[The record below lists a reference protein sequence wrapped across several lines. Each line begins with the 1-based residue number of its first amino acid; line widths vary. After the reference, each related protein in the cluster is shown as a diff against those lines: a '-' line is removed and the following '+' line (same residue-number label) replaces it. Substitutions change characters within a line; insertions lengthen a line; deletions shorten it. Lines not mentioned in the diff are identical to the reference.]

1 MARIG
6 HGPGSRTADNAAMT
20 NARLGDSLRLLG
32 LGPSAARV
40 YLALLEVA
48 PAPLSAIGSA
58 TGLAEAELGSAYE
71 ELVDA
76 GLAGGVERGADA
88 VAPVPPAAGLEVL
101 ARRRAAEVEES
112 RIAVGGAFESFR
124 RQRLAAYDDHLVE
137 VVTGDAVGPR
147 MRQAWASARE
157 QIRQFESPPYFPL
170 PGATEDALATLA
182 RGVTQR
188 VVYSRE
194 SLAHPG
200 HLAEVIEPCVNA
212 GEQARVL
219 PSVPV
224 KLVVIDEAY
233 ALVSLSIKE
242 TDVHNTMLVVQPCG
256 LLSALVALFE
266 QYWANAL
273 PFHGRTAA
281 PGGLPPA
288 DRRLLW
294 LLAGGATDEV
304 IARELEVS
312 RRTLFRRL
320 QVLMARLGAAN
331 RFQLA
336 LQAQRCGWL

>member
-1 MARIG
+1 
-6 HGPGSRTADNAAMT
+6 MT
-20 NARLGDSLRLLG
+20 NAKLGEALRLLG
-32 LGPSAARV
+32 VDEAACRV
-40 YLALLEVA
+40 YLALLERA
-48 PAPLSAIGSA
+48 PAPLSAIGTA
-58 TGLAEAELGSAYE
+58 AGLDGE
-71 ELVDA
+71 ELAAAYGELADA
-76 GLAGGVERGADA
+76 GLASAAEGDADV
-88 VAPVPPAAGLEVL
+88 VAPVSPAAGLEIL
-101 ARRRAAEVEES
+101 ARHRAAELEES

-124 RQRLAAYDDHLVE
+124 RRRLAAYDDHLVE

-170 PGATEDALATLA
+170 SGATEDALATLA

-194 SLAHPG
+194 SLEHPG
-200 HLAEVIEPCVNA
+200 HLKEVIEPCVEA

-224 KLVVIDEAY
+224 KLLIIDDAY

-242 TDVHNTMLVVQPCG
+242 ADVVNTLLVVQPSG

-266 QYWANAL
+266 QSWQNAL
-273 PFHGRTAA
+273 PFHGHTTR

-294 LLAGGATDEV
+294 LLAGGATDDV
-304 IARELEVS
+304 IARELGIS

-320 QVLMARLGAAN
+320 QILMARLGAAN
-331 RFQLA
+331 RFQMA
-336 LQAQRCGWL
+336 LQAQRHGWL

>member
-1 MARIG
+1 
-6 HGPGSRTADNAAMT
+6 MT
-20 NARLGDSLRLLG
+20 HVKVGEALRLLG

-40 YLALLEVA
+40 YLALLELA

-58 TGLAEAELGSAYE
+58 AGLDGGELAAAYE
-71 ELVDA
+71 ALVDA
-76 GLAGGVERGADA
+76 GLAGSAERGADA

-101 ARRRAAEVEES
+101 ARHRAAEVEES
-112 RIAVGGAFESFR
+112 RIAVGGAFDTFR

-147 MRQAWASARE
+147 IRQAWASARE
-157 QIRQFESPPYFPL
+157 QIRQFESPPYVPL
-170 PGATEDALATLA
+170 PGATDDALATLA

-200 HLAEVIEPCVNA
+200 HLTDVIEPCVNA

-224 KLVVIDEAY
+224 KLVIIDEAY

-256 LLSALVALFE
+256 LLSALTALFE
-266 QYWANAL
+266 QSWNNAL
-273 PFHGRTAA
+273 PFHGRTSA

-304 IARELEVS
+304 IARELGIS

-331 RFQLA
+331 RFQMA